1 MLVGCSQLWGGSVS
15 SMLVALSHFEQ
26 WINIRYFCKLRN
38 SAMEMLVSLCEI
50 YGVKLLKNPLC
61 ITEALYLKIGFIHY
75 KMKCS
80 WPALSMN
87 DENVA
92 KLLQL

>member
-1 MLVGCSQLWGGSVS
+1 VDKYQVLLQIKE
-15 SMLVALSHFEQ
+15 F
-26 WINIRYFCKLRN
+26 R
-38 SAMEMLVSLCEI
+38 MEMLVSLCEI

-61 ITEALYLKIGFIHY
+61 ITEALYMKIGFIHY
-75 KMKCS
+75 KTKCCS
-80 WPALSMN
+80 WPALSN